1 MGRMTVI
8 ACRAWDE
15 KTCMWEHNGAVTAPA
30 VRIEAPM
37 PSQPASRP
45 TLRPHPG
52 LWGTPQM
59 RMLSAWA
66 LVCCLSY
73 AFLPQSWLGTVRW
86 VLFVALAAIIG
97 RIVALRLR
105 RH

>member
-1 MGRMTVI
+1 
-8 ACRAWDE
+8 
-15 KTCMWEHNGAVTAPA
+15 
-30 VRIEAPM
+30 
-37 PSQPASRP
+37 
-45 TLRPHPG
+45 
-52 LWGTPQM
+52 M
-59 RMLSAWA
+59 RTLSAWA